1 MSNGV
6 VLAERNAHM
15 ASLIGVAA
23 ELIDYARSL
32 MPIVKSTQ
40 LGQLSESD
48 KVCMRLEEIE
58 QELRGFHDL
67 MMVVVDEF
75 YGR

>member
-1 MSNGV
+1 
-6 VLAERNAHM
+6 
-15 ASLIGVAA
+15 
-23 ELIDYARSL
+23 